1 MKTKWSFLSA
11 IIATALATTTAAYGG
26 TLTTEEQNFKQAF
39 ETFRAQFGLNLPML
53 DESLVAGSRSWSVRM
68 RQTGR
73 FQHGA
78 SMENI
83 YQGSGSGVAAFRA
96 WERSPGHRR
105 LLLSPNL
112 ESFGVGNDGG
122 YWTFR
127 ARARTVER
135 TENIVRT
142 AQPVVAQ
149 RMVVQFWRPSFAPR
163 ALFLKKR
170 CCR

>member
-1 MKTKWSFLSA
+1 
-11 IIATALATTTAAYGG
+11 
-26 TLTTEEQNFKQAF
+26 
-39 ETFRAQFGLNLPML
+39 
-53 DESLVAGSRSWSVRM
+53 
-68 RQTGR
+68 
-73 FQHGA
+73 
-78 SMENI
+78 MENI

-127 ARARTVER
+127 ARARASERTVER
-135 TENIVRT
+135 QVSTVRTVQAENIVRT
-142 AQPVVAQ
+142 EQPVVTQ
-149 RMVVQFWRPSFAPR
+149 SSKTSFAPR

-170 CCR
+170 HKCR